1 VPARVPTLM
10 DLTIPAYCED
20 GIWYPR
26 ASSTDTRARTVWST
40 AAEANPIRA
49 AAATGDE
56 NPFAKYPD
64 WIRPH
69 FATKAGLLL
78 DAGCG
83 YGRVSIP
90 LLESNPQLRC
100 IGVDAS
106 PVMLRKFVQLATEH
120 GVRDRAELFCGNIDV
135 LPFTDGYFHCV
146 LSCAVLL
153 HIPKSEVSRIVAEC
167 GRVLNGGGTMVA
179 AGSFPN
185 VFNPE
190 GVTNLR
196 NNLQAAAN
204 GPVRAYRRGE
214 VTRLF
219 RGFSRVTVEA
229 HQMIVLPRSIGS
241 IPLPCAGVARNVN
254 QYFTD
259 HWMHTFRHSP
269 LFVNHHDVIAVK

>member
-1 VPARVPTLM
+1 VRGLMNLTVPAC
-10 DLTIPAYCED
+10 CED

-26 ASSTDTRARTVWST
+26 TPSADTRAQAVWSPV
-40 AAEANPIRA
+40 AESNPIRA

-56 NPFAKYPD
+56 NPFAKYPE

-69 FATKAGLLL
+69 FARRGGLLL

-90 LLESNPQLRC
+90 LLKANPELRC

-106 PVMLRKFVQLATEH
+106 PVMLRRFVQLASEH
-120 GVRDRAELFCGNIDV
+120 RIRDRVELFCGNIDA
-135 LPFTDGYFHCV
+135 LPFSDGYFQYV
-146 LSCAVLL
+146 LTCAVLL
-153 HIPKSEVSRIVAEC
+153 HVPKTEVTRIIAEC
-167 GRVLNGGGTMVA
+167 HRVLDRGGTMIV

-190 GVTNLR
+190 SVTNLR
-196 NNLQAAAN
+196 NNVRSVAN
-204 GPVRAYRRGE
+204 GPVRAYTRRE
-214 VTRLF
+214 VKGLF
-219 RGFSRVTVEA
+219 RGFSSIEVEA

-241 IPLPCAGVARNVN
+241 IPLPFARTSRKVN

-259 HWMHTFRHSP
+259 HWINAFRRSW
-269 LFVNHHDVIAVK
+269 LLVNHHDVIALK